1 MGVRPTVLVVDNDS
15 AMRRLVRTGLELENL
30 RVIEAATAGQ
40 ARAVLGESVDGVVL
54 ARRLADGDGLTLVP
68 ELTARWPHVR
78 IVVHTA
84 FGDSPFAGHISPAH
98 TFAGAGLLPSVPK
111 GDVVGIVDTLGLNV
125 HAEALPPAPHVTGE
139 QVRRLK
145 QRWADLCRWDPAL
158 PPDAEPA
165 LADSMV
171 QALGAAFENPQP
183 LGWGL
188 DPAMESTAEAFAVN
202 AGSADAALAQLVCL
216 HQAFLRVVVDEVTA
230 DREEARSRLDMIVHR
245 TMVVAGQASV
255 RRLAEEALTDPLTGI
270 HNRRAFDLD
279 LEREVSRARRHGRPL
294 SLAVIDVDG
303 LKAIND
309 QGGHGAGDETLR
321 ALADALGATARQ
333 EDGAYRIGG
342 DEFAL
347 ILVDAEVADEE
358 VVLDRLRSAGAPSCS
373 VGLARLV
380 TAGTVDE
387 GVMLLRRADE
397 RLYQLRGGHH
407 AAGAGAER
415 RTSDRQQP
423 AQAADV

>member
-1 MGVRPTVLVVDNDS
+1 VKFRPTVLVVDDDS
-15 AMRRLVRTGLELENL
+15 VVRRLVRTCLELEDL
-30 RVIEAATAGQ
+30 RVIEAASMGQ

-54 ARRLADGDGLTLVP
+54 DRQLRDGDGLCLVP
-68 ELTARWPHVR
+68 EFTARWPHAR

-84 FGDSPFAGHISPAH
+84 FSDGPFPERSACDDR
-98 TFAGAGLLPSVPK
+98 FLPSVDK
-111 GDVVGIVDTLGLNV
+111 GDVVGIVEALGLTMLSGTP
-125 HAEALPPAPHVTGE
+125 AAAPHVTGE
-139 QVRRLK
+139 QAGRLK
-145 QRWADLCRWDPAL
+145 QRWAELCHWDPAL

-171 QALGAAFENPQP
+171 HAMGAAFERPQP

-202 AGSADAALAQLVCL
+202 AGSVDAALAQLVCL
-216 HQAFLRVVVDEVTA
+216 HEAFLRIVVEELKVDR
-230 DREEARSRLDMIVHR
+230 DEARSRLDMIIHR

-270 HNRRAFDLD
+270 HNRRAFEVD
-279 LEREVSRARRHGRPL
+279 LEREVSRARRHNRPL

-309 QGGHGAGDETLR
+309 KGGHGAGDETLR
-321 ALADALGATARQ
+321 ALADALGSTARQ

-347 ILVDAEVADEE
+347 ILVDAEMADET
-358 VVLDRLRSAGAPSCS
+358 VVIDRLRSAGAPSCS
-373 VGLARLV
+373 VGLARL
-380 TAGTVDE
+380 GTDGAAEE
-387 GVMLLRRADE
+387 GDTLLHRADE
-397 RLYQLRGGHH
+397 RLYELRSGR
-407 AAGAGAER
+407 AGR
-415 RTSDRQQP
+415 RRLTAP
-423 AQAADV
+423 DV